1 MAKPRPRGLPSSFQI
16 GVSAATLSA
25 PVELGE
31 YLDDVPLL
39 RPERRPP
46 VQPAAEPAQAP
57 LPTPAIA
64 PVPHVPPVE
73 ARGQEQFPDRPP
85 LMSVEPRQPAPS
97 RALVAPSGSPRRA
110 PVEPPLA
117 PQYVEESFAPATA
130 KPSPPRKQVNMN
142 PETLRMVDELLHHIQ
157 SYSGQ
162 KDAKASEMFHGLVS
176 ALYDSRAYLNFSD
189 VPPRGQWG
197 SPTARA
203 FPIALKKVFR
213 DAIAEWCARNRR

>member
-1 MAKPRPRGLPSSFQI
+1 
-16 GVSAATLSA
+16 
-25 PVELGE
+25 
-31 YLDDVPLL
+31 
-39 RPERRPP
+39 
-46 VQPAAEPAQAP
+46 
-57 LPTPAIA
+57 
-64 PVPHVPPVE
+64 VPP
-73 ARGQEQFPDRPP
+73 P
-85 LMSVEPRQPAPS
+85 LH
-97 RALVAPSGSPRRA
+97 VA
-110 PVEPPLA
+110 E
-117 PQYVEESFAPATA
+117 YVEESVTPASPL

-203 FPIALKKVFR
+203 FPVALKKVFR
-213 DAIAEWCARNRR
+213 EAIAEWCARNRR